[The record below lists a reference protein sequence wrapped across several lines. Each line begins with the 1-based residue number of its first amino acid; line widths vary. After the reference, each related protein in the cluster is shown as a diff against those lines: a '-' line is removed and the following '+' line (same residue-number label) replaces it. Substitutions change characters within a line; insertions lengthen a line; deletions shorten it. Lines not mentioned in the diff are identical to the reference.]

1 MHPEHVEVN
10 NRSSH
15 LTFACIKGHFSIRSN
30 EEVDRAVKLQAE
42 FPEIVSI
49 RPSVAT
55 QKRLDKHAKK
65 MWQRQWSSPK
75 ATTSKFYVKNFST
88 ALLCPAFFRE
98 LRAEQ
103 VSLSKI
109 RLDKLNLY
117 HKLFNKET
125 CTNGK
130 NKEKTHTRV
139 YFRKREKKYPWLPSK
154 FPNQRN
160 PKRFTF
166 IREFCFSDRVA
177 VLS

>member
-88 ALLCPAFFRE
+88 ALLCPAFFME

-125 CTNGK
+125 FTNGK
-130 NKEKTHTRV
+130 KKEKTHTRV